1 MMSGWRGLALKLIRT
16 GATTLLL
23 LAGVVSGVQ
32 AQGLV
37 DWNPSGLQLT
47 RVELDTL
54 LARYQRAGA
63 SGAYSKELRERATKD
78 ASLIRERLQNGDFK
92 VGDRVYIVVE
102 QERALTDT
110 FTVVGNSVIQLPVIG
125 NISLKGV
132 LRSELQQHLTEALS
146 RYIKDPKVT
155 AVSLLRVGVL
165 GQVRAPGFY
174 VVPSTSLLTDVI
186 MTAGG
191 PGPDADL
198 HKLTI
203 NRGQDVIWDGA
214 PLQTALSQGRTLD
227 QLNLEAG
234 DEITVPQTGSGF
246 NVGSALRYFVII
258 VPPLV
263 FALSR
268 FIH

>member
-1 MMSGWRGLALKLIRT
+1 MSGRWGLALRLLRT
-16 GATTLLL
+16 GVTTLLL
-23 LAGVVSGVQ
+23 VAGAVGGVQ

-37 DWNPSGLQLT
+37 EWNPSGLQLT

-54 LARYQRAGA
+54 LARYQRAGS

-78 ASLIRERLQNGDFK
+78 ASLIRDRLQSGDFK
-92 VGDRVYIVVE
+92 VGDRIYLAVQGE
-102 QERALTDT
+102 QALTDT
-110 FTVVGNSVIQLPVIG
+110 FTVVGNSVIHLPVIG
-125 NISLKGV
+125 DISLKGV
-132 LRSELQQHLTEALS
+132 LRSELEPHLTQELS

-155 AVSLLRVGVL
+155 ARSLLRVGIL

-203 NRGQDVIWDGA
+203 ERGQDVIWDGG

-234 DEITVPQTGSGF
+234 DEILVPQTGGGF